1 MTNGISDH
9 QSSAELTTAERAAYI
24 IAGLGL
30 AAAGVKPRPNPLLNV
45 IALAGGS
52 YLAWRGYTGTCPV
65 KAALLGAST
74 SAGRLSAD
82 VDAPSSAALTGQV
95 RLPRRARATRKAMT
109 FKSGLG
115 RRFTP
120 AAASPRPGNSPRRRA
135 PPW

>member
-74 SAGRLSAD
+74 TAGRLSA
-82 VDAPSSAALTGQV
+82 
-95 RLPRRARATRKAMT
+95 
-109 FKSGLG
+109 
-115 RRFTP
+115 
-120 AAASPRPGNSPRRRA
+120 
-135 PPW
+135 